1 MSKKIVCFDFDG
13 VIISSAE
20 VQRCAF
26 NESYQQVTGKCA
38 EEKLLQEF
46 FHNSGDS
53 LKNIFEKMRLP
64 LEMIEHYRK
73 VSIDQMDK
81 IRVFDGMRELLEKLK
96 QNDILCGLCTG
107 KDRKRTMMILDKL
120 ELAQYFTSV
129 VCSDDVSKA
138 KPDPESLFTL
148 MKNMNATPD
157 NVVMVGDANN
167 DVKCA
172 RGAKVPVISVS
183 WGDVEREVLLQENPD
198 YLADTVAELEEY
210 IEKLLKLGKKKKYM
224 FEDLVVA
231 EDLCNMRCEY
241 CLTQTS
247 QFKKESNER
256 ERDRNKLSCC
266 FYVEGSDFKYKLDTI
281 QENILD
287 EVDIAIL
294 KISGGEI
301 LLLPEIH
308 QYILNQA
315 KRFKGVQVLT
325 NGVLLNEQILKD
337 YKEASNIC
345 LQISLDHHTLEGNS
359 YRTKTESVL
368 ERILNNI
375 DLANKYEIP
384 VEINCVL
391 TDKNTGILKSFL
403 DYLNR
408 YDKGVVI
415 FPFPVR
421 GSERKHFYM
430 KKGQIVAIEE
440 IIECYD
446 DYRNILAPKEYMK
459 YLLEFLKTGKRKTDC
474 SLPYMAV
481 GVFEDGTVT
490 PCPNYWFTSLG
501 SILEDK
507 HSVIK
512 KVGEEKIYHILT
524 CDRNPLKECHSCFTP
539 WELFNLY
546 VEGVVTYE
554 DLMKSPSY
562 NFEGMEAYIKEV
574 MATIT
579 HKRMLGRKKEIVNGI

>member
-1 MSKKIVCFDFDG
+1 MNKTVCFDFDG
-13 VIISSAE
+13 VIISSIE

-26 NESYQQVTGKCA
+26 KESYHQATGKYA
-38 EEKLLQEF
+38 DEKLLKEF

-53 LKNIFEKMRLP
+53 LKNIFQKMELP
-64 LEMIEHYRK
+64 LEMIEPYRK
-73 VSIDQMDK
+73 ISIDQMDK
-81 IRVFDGMRELLEKLK
+81 IRVFEGMRELLEKLK
-96 QNDILCGLCTG
+96 RNGILCGLCTG
-107 KDRKRTMMILDKL
+107 KDRTRTLMILDILKL
-120 ELAQYFTSV
+120 DQYFTSV

-148 MKNMNATPD
+148 MKNLNADPD

-172 RGAKVPVISVS
+172 RSAKVPVIGVS
-183 WGDVEREVLLQENPD
+183 WGDVEREVLLQDKPD
-198 YLADTVAELEEY
+198 YLADTVSELDNY
-210 IEKLLKLGKKKKYM
+210 IGKLLKIKEKKKFL
-224 FEDLVVA
+224 FEDLVVV

-247 QFKKESNER
+247 QFKKESNEE
-256 ERDRNKLSCC
+256 ERTRNKLSCC
-266 FYVEGSDFKYKLDTI
+266 SYVEGSDFKYKLDTI
-281 QENILD
+281 QENIL
-287 EVDIAIL
+287 EEIDIAIL

-325 NGVLLNEQILKD
+325 NGVLLNEQILMD
-337 YKEASNIC
+337 YKEANNIC
-345 LQISLDHHTLEGNS
+345 LQISLDHHTMEGNS
-359 YRTKTESVL
+359 YRTKKESVL
-368 ERILNNI
+368 ERILYNI
-375 DLANKYEIP
+375 DLANKYGVP

-408 YDKGVVI
+408 YDKGVIV

-421 GSERKHFYM
+421 GSERKRYYM
-430 KKGQIVAIEE
+430 KKEQIVTIEE
-440 IIECYD
+440 IINCYD
-446 DYRNILAPKEYMK
+446 VYKNILAPKEYMK

-507 HSVIK
+507 HGVAE

-524 CDRNPLKECHSCFTP
+524 CDKNPLKECHSCFTP
-539 WELFNLY
+539 WEIFNLY
-546 VEGVVTYE
+546 VEGILTYE
-554 DLMKSPSY
+554 ELLKSPSY
-562 NFEGMEAYIKEV
+562 SFEGMEEYIKSV
-574 MATIT
+574 MATII
-579 HKRMLGRKKEIVNGI
+579 HKKSLSRKRR